1 MVKGIGYLDY
11 CKDRLDEGHR
21 TQKTKDG
28 TGYE

>member
-21 TQKTKDG
+21 TQKIQRWHWL
-28 TGYE
+28 